1 MFIYP
6 DNLKAKAT
14 LWLWE
19 LRDVAIIGVGF
30 LFSVL
35 AIAQTGI
42 LLPLVVTVLYAFLSI
57 RLEGSSIL
65 DFLRYAVCFLILKQQ
80 YYEWGKPLN
89 RQQKKELRQRQTSRQ
104 LMGIRQLTDH
114 GAKTAGGELVFF
126 MVKPDNL
133 SVLSGEGIRSRVKNL
148 TDLLCGT
155 QEVRLLALDSRE
167 SFQRNKDWYRQ
178 RLETEELPAI
188 RELLR
193 QDAAHLDEIQA
204 ATASAREFALVYR
217 LDQQE
222 SGEDISRLRQMEQA
236 LRDLGFHARLAS
248 EQDVKR
254 LLAVYY
260 QQDVTTE
267 WFENC
272 DGERWVMEN
281 A

>member
-1 MFIYP
+1 M
-6 DNLKAKAT
+6 NKA
-14 LWLWE
+14 
-19 LRDVAIIGVGF
+19 
-30 LFSVL
+30 
-35 AIAQTGI
+35 
-42 LLPLVVTVLYAFLSI
+42 
-57 RLEGSSIL
+57 
-65 DFLRYAVCFLILKQQ
+65 
-80 YYEWGKPLN
+80 
-89 RQQKKELRQRQTSRQ
+89 QKKELRQRQTTRQ
-104 LMGIRQLTDH
+104 LMGIYQLTDH

-222 SGEDISRLRQMEQA
+222 SGEDISRLRQIEQA
-236 LRDLGFHARLAS
+236 LRDLGFHARLA
-248 EQDVKR
+248 EKQDIKR
-254 LLAVYY
+254 ILAVYY

-267 WFENC
+267 QFDNF
-272 DGERWVMEN
+272 DGERWLTEDG
-281 A
+281 